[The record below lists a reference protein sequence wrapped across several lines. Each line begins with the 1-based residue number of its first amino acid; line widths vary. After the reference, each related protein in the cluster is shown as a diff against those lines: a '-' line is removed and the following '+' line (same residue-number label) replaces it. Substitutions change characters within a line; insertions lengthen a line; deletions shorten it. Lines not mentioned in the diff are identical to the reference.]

1 MIESTLRKP
10 NCFPR
15 RPPTTAPRRVGFGQL
30 EIIIAAIIVG
40 VLTGCLS
47 TLSYHIKRVYEDS
60 RNYQIALYELSTQI
74 RKVSALPL
82 EEIPGALQNLQVSP
96 PTLERL
102 EDARLQGRII
112 DEESGK
118 RLELEMTWARI
129 GPNTP
134 LRLTIWIS
142 SQAKSSSDHAAEI
155 QGVES

>member
-1 MIESTLRKP
+1 MIDSTLRIP
-10 NCFPR
+10 NCCPR
-15 RPPTTAPRRVGFGQL
+15 RPLTTAPRRQGFGQL
-30 EIIIAAIIVG
+30 EIIVAAIIVG

-60 RNYQIALYELSTQI
+60 RNYQIALYELSSQI

-82 EEIPGALQNLQVSP
+82 EEIPVALQNLQVSP

-102 EDARLQGRII
+102 ENARLQGRMI
-112 DEESGK
+112 DGESGQ

-142 SQAKSSSDHAAEI
+142 SQAKSSPDHAAEV
-155 QGVES
+155 QGVDS